1 MCPLVDWSSAFTG
14 NTKAEEKTQARR
26 LAHLSEDLQAR
37 GIDIARALKAVRSFQ
52 VEVPSWGVVVG
63 GTRFGRFPLPGMP
76 TTLAEKL
83 DDIAFMQKLTGAGE
97 RVSLH
102 IPWDKPEAPKTL
114 IAGLK
119 HRGLKI
125 GSVNSNT
132 FQDQPEQKH
141 SYRYGSLTHVEKAV
155 RAQAV
160 THNKDVIAV
169 GQSLGAKSLTVW
181 ISDGGSYPGQIHTR
195 RAFDR
200 YVESLQAIFAAVPR
214 DWQMLVEH
222 KPFEPAFHH
231 SVNNDWGTSYLAASQ
246 VGDRCG
252 CLVDFGH
259 HLPGTPID
267 VVVARLISAG
277 RLGGFHFN
285 DRRYADDD
293 LTAGSV
299 APYQLFQVFVELTLA
314 ALDRTVKNFHPGYTI
329 DQSEGVKDPLEALTQ
344 TIDAL
349 QTALAQSWIVDF
361 DGLFEAQERNDPLA
375 AERLLQTA
383 FRTDVSALVAEA
395 RRLNGCAIDPLGAFR
410 RSGYRAAMARQ
421 RAVQAAG
428 AGNI

>member
-1 MCPLVDWSSAFTG
+1 MSPTIDWSNAFRG
-14 NTKAEEKTQARR
+14 NRSAEEKAQARR
-26 LAHLSEDLQAR
+26 WACLKTTLVER
-37 GIDIARALKAVRSFQ
+37 GIDVNRALKRVGNFQ
-52 VEVPSWGVVVG
+52 VEIPSWGVVVG

-119 HRGLKI
+119 RRGLKI

-132 FQDQPEQKH
+132 FQDQPGQPH
-141 SYRYGSLTHVEKAV
+141 SYRYGSLTHVDAAV
-155 RAQAV
+155 RKQAIA
-160 THNKDVIAV
+160 HNKDVIEV
-169 GQSLGAKSLTVW
+169 GQSLGAQSLTVW
-181 ISDGGSYPGQIHTR
+181 ISDGASYPGQIHAR

-200 YVESLQAIFAAVPR
+200 YIDSLQKIYASIPK

-231 SVNNDWGTSYLAASQ
+231 SVNCDWGSSYLAATQTGS
-246 VGDRCG
+246 RCG

-259 HLPGTPID
+259 HLPATPID
-267 VVVARLISAG
+267 VVVARLIGAG

-299 APYQLFQVFVELTLA
+299 APYQLFLVFVELTLA
-314 ALDRTVKNFHPGYTI
+314 ALDSKLKGFNPGYTI
-329 DQSEGVKDPLEALTQ
+329 DQSEGVKDPLEALIQ

-349 QTALAQSWIVDF
+349 QVALAQSWVVDYPA
-361 DGLFEAQERNDPLA
+361 LFAAQEANDALA
-375 AERLLQTA
+375 AERVLQTA
-383 FRTDVSALVAEA
+383 FRTDVGPLVAEA
-395 RRLNGCAIDPLGAFR
+395 RRQNGCAIDPLNAFR
-410 RSGYRAAMARQ
+410 QSGYRAAMAEQ
-421 RAVQAAG
+421 RALQQAG